1 MMIRRTTY
9 IKNNDITARR
19 VLLFFGYLWV
29 ACMIVTVISGI
40 KDAEKSDSKNSE
52 SFDNNTKLSSSRSM
66 LTRNTTFDVL
76 YAIRVEKKMMN
87 I

>member
-1 MMIRRTTY
+1 
-9 IKNNDITARR
+9 
-19 VLLFFGYLWV
+19 
-29 ACMIVTVISGI
+29 MIVTVISGI